1 MKKIT
6 IFILLVLF
14 SSTIYAQ
21 GLKKKTADKYFNQL
35 AYASALDYYKDLAS
49 SKNATEDDIRKTA
62 LCFYFL
68 QDYKNAE
75 FYYDK
80 LLQNYSKNQT
90 IDDII
95 NNIQCKKHHAQYSE
109 IQPLLEMLLAKNNS
123 SIIYKNY
130 AKNANYLKELRKD
143 SAQYKVIN
151 LVDLNTE
158 YSEFSPFID
167 KTQKNVLFAS
177 NRRNVSLK
185 NKTFSWDDSYFI
197 DTYIAKQNDSLS
209 FKNIESAKG
218 QVVIKYHD
226 GPSIISEDRKAMYI
240 TRTNYVAKKLGQS
253 KSHQVNI
260 QLIVYKQNEKNMWDE
275 GTVFPYCSNE
285 YSLGH
290 AALTKDGKRIY
301 FSSDMP
307 GGLGQ
312 TDIWYCDYK
321 DNQWQKPVN
330 MGNEVNTEGTEM
342 FPYVYEDGTLFFSSD
357 GYAGLGGLDICF
369 TPPSLTNDYKT
380 KMLSYP
386 INTRFDDFGF
396 YMNTDIKT
404 GYLSSNREGGK
415 GKDDIYFFRSAT
427 VLLGS
432 SIKGTVTDD
441 QEKTPVAGVKLY
453 LLDKDDNLIDTT
465 TTDKNGNYS
474 FRSFTAD
481 GKCSIITKERSK
493 YYDNVTPVEKVA
505 AGNNTIDITISP
517 KYYIICTI
525 VDAITLEPIKD
536 VKATLINENTNEKII
551 FTSSTHGT
559 FKEVVRNKKVGDLLK
574 YSVKL
579 EKEGYITSVQNYE
592 IVLDTNTIINLN
604 AKINCNLQKM
614 EKGTDIGKIVKMNP
628 IYFDLGKFNIR
639 ADAAIELDKIIAVMK
654 ENPKMTI
661 ELGAHTDCRGS
672 DASNMILSQKRA
684 KSSADYIISK
694 GIDKTKIYGKGYG
707 ETKPVVQCG
716 CFGNTYPTCSEDKF
730 QENRRTEFLIMKF

>member
-1 MKKIT
+1 
-6 IFILLVLF
+6 
-14 SSTIYAQ
+14 
-21 GLKKKTADKYFNQL
+21 
-35 AYASALDYYKDLAS
+35 
-49 SKNATEDDIRKTA
+49 
-62 LCFYFL
+62 
-68 QDYKNAE
+68 
-75 FYYDK
+75 
-80 LLQNYSKNQT
+80 
-90 IDDII
+90 
-95 NNIQCKKHHAQYSE
+95 
-109 IQPLLEMLLAKNNS
+109 
-123 SIIYKNY
+123 
-130 AKNANYLKELRKD
+130 
-143 SAQYKVIN
+143 
-151 LVDLNTE
+151 
-158 YSEFSPFID
+158 
-167 KTQKNVLFAS
+167 
-177 NRRNVSLK
+177 
-185 NKTFSWDDSYFI
+185 
-197 DTYIAKQNDSLS
+197 
-209 FKNIESAKG
+209 
-218 QVVIKYHD
+218 
-226 GPSIISEDRKAMYI
+226 
-240 TRTNYVAKKLGQS
+240 
-253 KSHQVNI
+253 
-260 QLIVYKQNEKNMWDE
+260 
-275 GTVFPYCSNE
+275 
-285 YSLGH
+285 
-290 AALTKDGKRIY
+290 
-301 FSSDMP
+301 
-307 GGLGQ
+307 
-312 TDIWYCDYK
+312 
-321 DNQWQKPVN
+321 

-505 AGNNTIDITISP
+505 AGNNTIDITVSP

-684 KSSADYIISK
+684 KSSADYIQYYLE
-694 GIDKTKIYGKGYG
+694 GH
-707 ETKPVVQCG
+707 
-716 CFGNTYPTCSEDKF
+716 
-730 QENRRTEFLIMKF
+730 R